1 MIAMATR
8 KSAPSFIAKK
18 FGDATYI
25 LKRKAAALFY
35 FCLSTIIILLLMIS
49 IFLIAQPVS
58 YERSV
63 AAISTLIIMIFG
75 TMLILLSGRYAV
87 AANFITSGTAL
98 LLMLAEYAKLAQD
111 PHTGYTSYF
120 YLMLVIVVM
129 AALFCN
135 RKWLIGIAV
144 FFIAGDITFYFLVRG
159 SLDDLSYQAARVG
172 VVDSVFTFGI
182 VTVLSYLIV
191 SITEGAIRRSDREAQ
206 INHDNYVKIQS
217 LLESVKDSSRT
228 LAGSSGEMKSL
239 TIGFM
244 DNFQSQAS
252 SAEEITAAMEEIS
265 STTET
270 NAGSASEQFETV
282 TGFLERLTVL
292 SGMVDTTGVKIKESM
307 TEVNDIATH
316 AKSGESSLESMQ
328 SSMTKIHEG
337 SDQMTGIVEIINDIS
352 DKINLLSLNAAIEA
366 ARAGDAGRGFA
377 VVADEIAKLADRTA
391 SSLKEIDALIKQN
404 IGEIARGSETMD
416 TAVVTIRRI
425 IDGVGAVN
433 ARISEIAGVMAS
445 QDEINRGVNEQA
457 FIVKDR
463 ASEIKYASAEQK
475 TASDEIVKSISSVN
489 EITQANSEILNVLKN
504 HAEEVSRLADYLAG
518 QVTLF
523 QD

>member
-1 MIAMATR
+1 MASR
-8 KSAPSFIAKK
+8 KFAPSFISKK
-18 FGDATYI
+18 FGDASYI
-25 LKRKAAALFY
+25 LKRKAAALYY
-35 FCLSTIIILLLMIS
+35 FSVTVIVILLLMIT
-49 IFLIAQPVS
+49 IFMVARPVS

-63 AAISTLIIMIFG
+63 IAISTLILMILG
-75 TMLILLSGRYAV
+75 TLLILVKGRYAG

-98 LLMLAEYAKLAQD
+98 LLMLAQYAKLARD
-111 PHTGYTSYF
+111 PHTGYTSFF
-120 YLMLVIVVM
+120 YLMLVVVVM

-135 RKWLIGIAV
+135 LKWLIGIAV
-144 FFIAGDITFYFLVRG
+144 FFIAGDIAFYFLVRG
-159 SLDDLSYQAARVG
+159 KLDELGYQAARVG

-191 SITEGAIRRSDREAQ
+191 SITEGALRRSDREAKT
-206 INHDNYVKIQS
+206 NRDNYTKIQS

-265 STTET
+265 STTEH
-270 NAGSASEQFETV
+270 NAGSASEQFQTV

-292 SGMVDTTGVKIKESM
+292 SGMVDTTGIKIKESM
-307 TEVNDIATH
+307 AEVNEIAAH
-316 AKSGESSLESMQ
+316 AQSGESSLGSMQ

-337 SDQMTGIVEIINDIS
+337 SNQMTGIVEIINDIS

-377 VVADEIAKLADRTA
+377 VVADEIAKLAERTA
-391 SSLKEIDALIKQN
+391 SSLKEIDTLIKQN
-404 IGEIARGSETMD
+404 MGEIARGSRTMD
-416 TAVVTIRRI
+416 EAAATIRRI
-425 IDGVGAVN
+425 IDGVGVVN
-433 ARISEIAGVMAS
+433 ARISEIAGVTAS

-457 FIVKDR
+457 FLVKDR

-504 HAEEVSRLADYLAG
+504 HAEEVSRLADYLES

-523 QD
+523 EG